1 MPHKHSLERAIPR
14 AAKRLS
20 ISADSA
26 EREAQGL
33 PLDPSLSQPYPV
45 PKAWLTTFPVQDPF
59 ERRVILKTEIED
71 KSGGHAGERLDAL
84 AWEATHHPPS
94 SVLQWNEPRATSTAA
109 SSANG
114 SKDSANAETTVDGD
128 LDGWP
133 QVQGSCQFSVPD
145 DKDTG
150 TSRALFDGSS

>member
-1 MPHKHSLERAIPR
+1 MPHKHSLQRATPR
-14 AAKRLS
+14 AAKRLA

-71 KSGGHAGERLDAL
+71 KSGGHAGERLDAV

-94 SVLQWNEPRATSTAA
+94 SVLQWNELKPTST
-109 SSANG
+109 STDG
-114 SKDSANAETTVDGD
+114 SKNSTNAETTVDGK
-128 LDGWP
+128 LNERSW
-133 QVQGSCQFSVPD
+133 VQGES
-145 DKDTG
+145 
-150 TSRALFDGSS
+150 